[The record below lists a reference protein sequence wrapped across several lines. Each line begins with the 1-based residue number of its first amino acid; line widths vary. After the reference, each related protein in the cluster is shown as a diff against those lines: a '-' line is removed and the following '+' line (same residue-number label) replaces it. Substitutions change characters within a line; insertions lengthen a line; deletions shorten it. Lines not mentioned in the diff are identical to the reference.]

1 MDNQDCVYLG
11 KILKPFSYKGEL
23 KIYIEDF
30 YIDQIKELDSFLLKI
45 QGSYIPFT
53 IKAITKNKSNIF
65 RIILDGIDSEDLA
78 KKLADVE
85 IYTENNLIKRKVLE
99 KKNNYIFIDYVIY
112 NNNSIIGKIIDIVEI
127 ENQDLFEVVF
137 NEKRILIPLVDEFVV
152 NIDNNNKKIIMN
164 LPEGLTDL

>member
-1 MDNQDCVYLG
+1 MDNQDCIYLG
-11 KILKPFSYKGEL
+11 RILKPFSYKGEL

-85 IYTENNLIKRKVLE
+85 IYTENNMIKKEVLE

-112 NNNSIIGKIIDIVEI
+112 NNNSIIGKIIDVVEI

-152 NIDNNNKKIIMN
+152 NIDNDNKKIIMN

>member
-1 MDNQDCVYLG
+1 MDNQDCIYLG

-85 IYTENNLIKRKVLE
+85 IYAENNLIKREVLE

-112 NNNSIIGKIIDIVEI
+112 NNNAIIGKIIDIIEN

-152 NIDNNNKKIIMN
+152 NIDNDNKKIIMN

>member
-1 MDNQDCVYLG
+1 MENQDCIYLG

-30 YIDQIKELDSFLLKI
+30 YTDQIKELNSFLLKV

-65 RIILDGIDSEDLA
+65 RISLDGIDSEDLA
-78 KKLADVE
+78 KKFAGVE
-85 IYTENNLIKRKVLE
+85 IYTENNLIKSAILE
-99 KKNNYIFIDYVIY
+99 KNNNYIFIDYLIY
-112 NNNSIIGKIIDIVEI
+112 NNNSIIGKIIDVVENK
-127 ENQDLFEVVF
+127 NQDLFEVVF

-152 NIDNNNKKIIMN
+152 NIDNENKKIIMN

>member
-1 MDNQDCVYLG
+1 MENQDCIYLG

-65 RIILDGIDSEDLA
+65 RISLDGIDSEDLA
-78 KKLADVE
+78 KKLTGIE
-85 IYTENNLIKRKVLE
+85 IYSENNLIKSENLKTN
-99 KKNNYIFIDYVIY
+99 KNYIFIDFVIY
-112 NNNSIIGKIIDIVEI
+112 NNNSIIGKVIDII
-127 ENQDLFEVVF
+127 ENKNQDLFVVVF

-152 NIDNNNKKIIMN
+152 KIDNDNKKILMN

>member
-1 MDNQDCVYLG
+1 MDNQDYIYLG

-65 RIILDGIDSEDLA
+65 RIFLDGIDSEDLA

-85 IYTENNLIKRKVLE
+85 IYADNNLIKTEVLE

-112 NNNSIIGKIIDIVEI
+112 NNNAIIGKIIDVIEN

-152 NIDNNNKKIIMN
+152 NIDNDNKKIIMN
-164 LPEGLTDL
+164 LPDGLTDL

>member
-1 MDNQDCVYLG
+1 MDNQDCIYLG

-85 IYTENNLIKRKVLE
+85 IYAENNLIKREVLE

-112 NNNSIIGKIIDIVEI
+112 NNNAIIGKIIDIIEN

-152 NIDNNNKKIIMN
+152 NIDNDNKKIIMN
-164 LPEGLTDL
+164 LPEGLTNL